1 VTDGQKCIQGA
12 QNKNSA
18 TTDKDIVVTV
28 SQDETWKIE
37 TQPSQDV
44 QVSRLK
50 AKTHRQELQQVD

>member
-1 VTDGQKCIQGA
+1 M
-12 QNKNSA
+12 
-18 TTDKDIVVTV
+18 DKSVFKAYRIRTQLRLTKTVVTV